1 MELRWYQQ
9 EAVDAAIA
17 YTGRAGTINLPTGA
31 GKSVVIARIAAHV
44 LQQGG
49 RVLNAIHNGDLVR
62 QNGQAIAREVSEH
75 VGIVSAS
82 AGKKDWD
89 ARVVVCSVGTAF
101 RHAEDMGRF
110 DLVIIDECHL
120 VSEKPDTMYGKL
132 LAGVRKVNPE
142 CQLIGLS
149 ATPWRMDGP
158 LIGRGVF
165 EDEIYSAGTPEA
177 FTRLLSD
184 GYLSQL
190 VPGPTSVVS
199 MGGVTI
205 ASNGDYSEGSFA
217 HKIEPLLPSLIPEM
231 LQASMGRHKG
241 IVFAPTVHTAEL
253 IVGMLRGMGETA
265 EIITGKTPKGER
277 KSLIDAFRN
286 RNAFRW
292 MVSVS
297 ALTTGFDVPDIDTL
311 VCFRPTLASALWVQM
326 LGRLTRVHPDK
337 VDGLVLDFTGNT
349 ERCGPIDNPIIPKPK
364 ENGSGEAIKKH
375 CPVCEH
381 ECSASQ
387 RQCPVCGYEFPVAA
401 KRENVVANGEPPM
414 SVFAGRKMAGTTP
427 CILPST
433 RTVRIVVD
441 REGRQWCRVSWTD
454 RISLLLN
461 DRWAARLGVQ
471 WGKASA
477 MVDAIMANGTKP
489 TTVLLDTSSDY
500 AKISIPKIE
509 PAMADVWWPVTST
522 PQLRG
527 MVRRLVLGI
536 PVEPAA
542 LTRAATAAGVGCQYG
557 RLLPDVVAML
567 KRKLGGDAVTIKQ
580 FDQWCVS
587 LQNR

>member
-17 YTGRAGTINLPTGA
+17 YTGRAGIINLPTGA
-31 GKSVVIARIAAHV
+31 GKSIVIARIAAHV

-132 LAGVRKVNPE
+132 LAGIRKVNPE

-205 ASNGDYSEGSFA
+205 ASNGDYSEESFA

-231 LQASMGRHKG
+231 LQASMGRRKG
-241 IVFAPTVHTAEL
+241 IIFTPTVHTAEM
-253 IVGMLRGMGETA
+253 IVGMLRSMGETA

-286 RNAFRW
+286 RSAFRW

-297 ALTTGFDVPDIDTL
+297 ALTTGFDVPDIDVL
-311 VCFRPTLASALWVQM
+311 ACFRPTLASALWVQM
-326 LGRLTRVHPDK
+326 LGRLTRVHPGK

-364 ENGSGEAIKKH
+364 EKGAGEAVKKY

-387 RQCPVCGYEFPVAA
+387 RQCPVCGYEFPVVA
-401 KRENVVANGEPPM
+401 KREKVVANGEPPM
-414 SVFAGRKMAGTTP
+414 SVFASRKMECKVP
-427 CILPST
+427 CILPPT
-433 RTVRIVVD
+433 RAARIVMD

-454 RISLLLN
+454 RISLLMN
-461 DRWAARLGVQ
+461 DRWAARLGVP
-471 WGKASA
+471 WGQPSS

-500 AKISIPKIE
+500 AKISIPKAE
-509 PAMADVWWPVTST
+509 PATADVWWPVTST
-522 PQLRG
+522 LQLRG

-542 LTRAATAAGVGCQYG
+542 MTRAATAAGVGCQYG
-557 RLLPDVVAML
+557 RLLPDVAAML
-567 KRKLGGDAVTIKQ
+567 KRKLGGDAVTIEQ

>member
-17 YTGRAGTINLPTGA
+17 YTGRGGIINLPTGA
-31 GKSVVIARIAAHV
+31 GKSIVIAKIAAHV

-62 QNGQAIAREVSEH
+62 QNGQAIAREVSEP

-101 RHAEDMGRF
+101 RHAENMGRF

-158 LIGRGVF
+158 LIGLGVF

-177 FTRLLSD
+177 FARLLSD

-205 ASNGDYSEGSFA
+205 ASNGDYSEESFA

-231 LQASMGRHKG
+231 LQASMGRRKG
-241 IVFAPTVHTAEL
+241 IVFAPTVHTAEM
-253 IVGMLRGMGETA
+253 IVAMLRSMGETA
-265 EIITGKTPKGER
+265 EIVTGKTPKGKR
-277 KSLIDAFRN
+277 KGLIDAFRN
-286 RNAFRW
+286 RSAFRW

-297 ALTTGFDVPDIDTL
+297 ALTTGFDVPDIDVL
-311 VCFRPTLASALWVQM
+311 VCLSL
-326 LGRLTRVHPDK
+326 
-337 VDGLVLDFTGNT
+337 
-349 ERCGPIDNPIIPKPK
+349 
-364 ENGSGEAIKKH
+364 
-375 CPVCEH
+375 
-381 ECSASQ
+381 
-387 RQCPVCGYEFPVAA
+387 
-401 KRENVVANGEPPM
+401 
-414 SVFAGRKMAGTTP
+414 
-427 CILPST
+427 
-433 RTVRIVVD
+433 
-441 REGRQWCRVSWTD
+441 
-454 RISLLLN
+454 ISL
-461 DRWAARLGVQ
+461 
-471 WGKASA
+471 S
-477 MVDAIMANGTKP
+477 
-489 TTVLLDTSSDY
+489 
-500 AKISIPKIE
+500 
-509 PAMADVWWPVTST
+509 
-522 PQLRG
+522 
-527 MVRRLVLGI
+527 RR
-536 PVEPAA
+536 
-542 LTRAATAAGVGCQYG
+542 R
-557 RLLPDVVAML
+557 R
-567 KRKLGGDAVTIKQ
+567 
-580 FDQWCVS
+580 
-587 LQNR
+587 